1 MLTILTPIHITPNVR
16 SYRTHSFKNILKYL
30 SKITEVQIVWL
41 VYKPEKI
48 NGEKYSDEN
57 NIVLDIHDY
66 ENATDVIKKIQPNI
80 IWAAPTLNL
89 PDFALSIAGKKL
101 GIPVVGELVT
111 ELFFNDNDFN
121 VLKTYV
127 VSFFEKTV
135 PTDILDQDKKFMKR
149 GRFFMYKLLF
159 LIKTQKKI
167 GWTFF
172 KILKYFFILIKAH
185 ITVHKDIH
193 NPKFA
198 CDIHFVETE
207 KLVKKVIKKGYDKE
221 KLIVTG
227 IPMYDEASTQIKELE
242 KKRISNTKKNVLFLT
257 HAMYEH
263 GMWTKEQRNSL
274 IKKIVTELSKKENNY
289 NLTIKIHPS
298 SEQLND
304 YETIVHK
311 IDKSIEIFQQGD
323 ILEYIVNADVIISY
337 SGSSSLVYAL
347 MCNKPIIICNFYDLK
362 NDIFIDGNVA
372 VSCKNE
378 KEVKKTI
385 EKVGIKSFIKKEN
398 VEKFIA
404 EYFHKLDGKASE
416 RIGNEIL
423 KIVKNQS
430 RNI

>member
-1 MLTILTPIHITPNVR
+1 VLTILTPIHITPNIR
-16 SYRTHSFKNILKYL
+16 SYRTNSFKNILKYL

-48 NGEKYSDEN
+48 DVKKYSDKN
-57 NIVLDIHDY
+57 NIVLDIHDF
-66 ENATDVIKKIQPNI
+66 ESAIDVIKKIQPNI

-127 VSFFEKTV
+127 VSFFERTV
-135 PTDILDQDKKFMKR
+135 PTDISDGDKKFMKR

-185 ITVHKDIH
+185 MTVYKDVH

-198 CDIHFVETE
+198 CDIHFVETK
-207 KLVKKVIKKGYDKE
+207 KLVGELIRKGYDEE
-221 KLIVTG
+221 KLFVTG
-227 IPMYDEASTQIKELE
+227 IPMYDEATEQIE
-242 KKRISNTKKNVLFLT
+242 KFEKSKINSSKKNILFLT

-274 IKKIVTELSKKENNY
+274 IRKVVTELSKQENNY
-289 NLTIKIHPS
+289 NITIKIHPS
-298 SEQLND
+298 SEQLSD
-304 YETIVHK
+304 YESIIHK
-311 IDKSIEIFQQGD
+311 INKSIKIIQQGD
-323 ILEYIVNADVIISY
+323 ILEYILNADVIVTY
-337 SGSSSLVYAL
+337 SGASSLVYAL
-347 MCNKPIIICNFYDLK
+347 MCNKPIIICNFYNLR
-362 NDIFIDGNVA
+362 NDIFIDGKVA
-372 VSCKNE
+372 LSCKNE
-378 KEVKKTI
+378 IEVKKTI
-385 EKVGIKSFIKKEN
+385 EKIERGSFIKKED
-398 VEKFIA
+398 VEKFIE

-416 RIGNEIL
+416 RIGNKIL
-423 KIVKNQS
+423 KIVQNQ
-430 RNI
+430 

>member
-1 MLTILTPIHITPNVR
+1 MLTILTPIHITPNIR

-48 NGEKYSDEN
+48 DVKKYSDKN
-57 NIVLDIHDY
+57 NIVLDIHDF
-66 ENATDVIKKIQPNI
+66 ESAIDVINKIQPNI

-127 VSFFEKTV
+127 VSFFERTV
-135 PTDILDQDKKFMKR
+135 PTDISDGDKKFMKR

-185 ITVHKDIH
+185 MTVYKDVH

-198 CDIHFVETE
+198 CDIHFVETK
-207 KLVKKVIKKGYDKE
+207 KLVGELIRKGYDKE
-221 KLIVTG
+221 KLFVTG
-227 IPMYDEASTQIKELE
+227 IPMYDEATEQIE
-242 KKRISNTKKNVLFLT
+242 KFEKSKINSSKKNILFLT

-274 IKKIVTELSKKENNY
+274 IRKVVTELSKQENNY
-289 NLTIKIHPS
+289 NIIIKIHPS
-298 SEQLND
+298 SEQLSD
-304 YETIVHK
+304 YESIIHK
-311 IDKSIEIFQQGD
+311 INKSIKIIQQGD
-323 ILEYIVNADVIISY
+323 ILEYILNADVIVTY
-337 SGSSSLVYAL
+337 SGASSLVYAL
-347 MCNKPIIICNFYDLK
+347 MCNKPIIICNFYDLR
-362 NDIFIDGNVA
+362 NDIFIDGKVA
-372 VSCKNE
+372 LSCKNE
-378 KEVKKTI
+378 IEVKKTI
-385 EKVGIKSFIKKEN
+385 EKIERGSFIKKED
-398 VEKFIA
+398 VEHFIE

-416 RIGNEIL
+416 RIGIKIL
-423 KIVKNQS
+423 KIVQNQ
-430 RNI
+430 

>member
-1 MLTILTPIHITPNVR
+1 MLTILTPIHITPDIR

-48 NGEKYSDEN
+48 NGKKYSDEN
-57 NIVLDIHDY
+57 NIVLDIHDF
-66 ENATDVIKKIQPNI
+66 ENAIDVIKKIKPNI

-111 ELFFNDNDFN
+111 ELFFNDNN
-121 VLKTYV
+121 LNILKTYLG
-127 VSFFEKTV
+127 SFFESSV
-135 PTDILDQDKKFMKR
+135 PTDISDKDKKFMKR
-149 GRFFMYKLLF
+149 GRFFIYKFLF

-167 GWTFF
+167 GWAFF

-185 ITVHKDIH
+185 ITVYRDMHD
-193 NPKFA
+193 PKFA

-207 KLVKKVIKKGYDKE
+207 KLVKKLIKKGYDKN

-227 IPMYDEASTQIKELE
+227 IPMYDESSTQIKELE
-242 KKRISNTKKNVLFLT
+242 KKRIKSTKKNILFLT

-323 ILEYIVNADVIISY
+323 ILEYIVNADVIITY
-337 SGSSSLVYAL
+337 SGASSLVYAL
-347 MCNKPIIICNFYDLK
+347 MSNKPIIICNFYDLRD
-362 NDIFIDGNVA
+362 DIFIDGNVA

-378 KEVKKTI
+378 KEIKKII
-385 EKVGIKSFIKKEN
+385 EKIEHESLIKNEDI
-398 VEKFIA
+398 EKFIE

-423 KIVKNQS
+423 KIVQNQ
-430 RNI
+430 